1 MKYLLLLSLSAVNI
15 GCSSAPL
22 LPDARMTL
30 ERGDSRVGEYV
41 SSWKG
46 FRTSSYWIEG
56 PRGVI
61 VIDTQFL
68 STAAE
73 EMLAWVEN
81 KTRKNVVLAIVL
93 HPNPDKFNGTAVFQ
107 KRGIRVVT
115 SEQVKAL
122 IPSVHTLRK
131 KWFYDRFKPD
141 YPEHAP
147 VLESFGTQTTTLEAG
162 GIQVKAHVLG
172 PGCSATHVVVEFDGH
187 VFVGDLVTRGFH
199 AWLELGQLPE
209 WRKRLEEIEA
219 MEPKFVHTGRGGTG
233 DSDTL
238 ERQSF
243 YLDEVMRLIRAEIRR
258 SGRKPTE
265 AGLETLQEK
274 ILERFP
280 GLDYPTFAERG
291 LALAWERLAK

>member
-1 MKYLLLLSLSAVNI
+1 
-15 GCSSAPL
+15 
-22 LPDARMTL
+22 MTL

-68 STAAE
+68 PTAAE
-73 EMLAWVEN
+73 EMLAWIEK

-122 IPSVHTLRK
+122 VPAVHELRK
-131 KWFYDRFKPD
+131 KWFFDRFKPD
-141 YPEHAP
+141 YPVNAP
-147 VLESFGTQTTTLEAG
+147 VLESFGTQTTTLDAG

-172 PGCSATHVVVEFDGH
+172 PGCSATHVVVEFEGH

-209 WRKRLEEIEA
+209 WRKRLDEIA
-219 MEPKFVHTGRGGTG
+219 ALEPKYVHTGRGGTG
-233 DSDTL
+233 DADTL

-258 SGRKPTE
+258 KGRKPTE
-265 AGLETLQEK
+265 AALEALQEK

-280 GLDYPTFAERG
+280 GLDYPMFAERG
-291 LALAWERLAK
+291 LGPAWERLTK

>member
-1 MKYLLLLSLSAVNI
+1 MKTLLLFVPILWTTACATV
-15 GCSSAPL
+15 PL
-22 LPDARMTL
+22 LPDAQMRL
-30 ERGDSRVGEYV
+30 ERGDHRVGEYV
-41 SSWKG
+41 SSWNG

-68 STAAE
+68 PTAAE
-73 EMLAWVEN
+73 ELIAWVEK
-81 KTRKNVVLAIVL
+81 KTRKDVVLAIVL
-93 HPNPDKFNGTAVFQ
+93 HPNPDKFNGAAVFQ

-131 KWFYDRFKPD
+131 KWFYERFKPD
-141 YPEHAP
+141 YPENAP
-147 VLESFGTQTTTLEAG
+147 ELDSFGTQTSTLEAA
-162 GIQVKAHVLG
+162 GIQVKAHVMG
-172 PGCSATHVVVEFDGH
+172 PGASATHVVVEFEGH

-209 WRKRLEEIEA
+209 WRARLDEIEA
-219 MEPKFVHTGRGGTG
+219 MEPKYIHTGRGGTG
-233 DSDTL
+233 DGDTL
-238 ERQSF
+238 ERQAY

-258 SGRKPTE
+258 KGPKPTE
-265 AGLETLQEK
+265 AALEALQEK

-291 LALAWERLAK
+291 LKPAWERLAR